1 MRFLALIA
9 AVLWL
14 ARPAPATEAGWPEKL
29 PLNRYDAMREQSPFA
44 LATVVEPPKAP
55 TESFAANWEL
65 TGLAKLRD
73 GQGLERDFVTIR
85 SRDKRVSFSLFGDEP
100 STDPDARGIT
110 IAAVDRSPATRKSKV
125 TLKRG
130 VETAVVE
137 FGQEVAPPPLPPN
150 PGGPNGG
157 VPRGFQLPTPG
168 AFGSNFP
175 APGAGNVRPGLP
187 MPAQP
192 SQSNPVRANGATLPN
207 GISPFPPT
215 SVINNN
221 APNNAAPNAALPP
234 RTRYINTRP

>member
-137 FGQEVAPPPLPPN
+137 FGQEVAPPRCRPTPAAPMAGCRAAFNCPRPARSAATFPLPAPAMS
-150 PGGPNGG
+150 GP
-157 VPRGFQLPTPG
+157 VCRCPPSLPRVIRCAQMALLCQMASAPSRP
-168 AFGSNFP
+168 P
-175 APGAGNVRPGLP
+175 A
-187 MPAQP
+187 
-192 SQSNPVRANGATLPN
+192 
-207 GISPFPPT
+207 
-215 SVINNN
+215 
-221 APNNAAPNAALPP
+221 
-234 RTRYINTRP
+234 